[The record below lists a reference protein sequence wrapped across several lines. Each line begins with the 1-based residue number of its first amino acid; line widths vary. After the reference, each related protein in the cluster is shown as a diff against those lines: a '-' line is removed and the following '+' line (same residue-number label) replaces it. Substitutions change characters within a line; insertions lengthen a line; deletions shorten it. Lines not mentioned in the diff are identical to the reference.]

1 MYHTMITLC
10 ILHTHGA
17 TWSSPRKMDTGLRVV
32 RVVRPLEFLRRQEP
46 QGGVSADA
54 VVKRLHVLEDA
65 CPCLLSG
72 RVRLVVDQLPLQRG
86 EDALHRRVVPALRHP
101 AHAAGDALP
110 GEEALAEA

>member
-1 MYHTMITLC
+1 MQRKMPAQTSSVLGERRRKRSKIKP
-10 ILHTHGA
+10 
-17 TWSSPRKMDTGLRVV
+17 WSSPRKMDTGLRVV

-86 EDALHRRVVPALRHP
+86 EEALHRRVVPA
-101 AHAAGDALP
+101 
-110 GEEALAEA
+110 